1 MKWNDGLKAKF
12 ACGADEKQIQAQL
25 KKRKR
30 LDILEDLNE
39 AGGPFTSS
47 EEVKEFLNGPFE
59 GRPQKEET
67 EKRAAIGKGKF
78 CHSAQKTD
86 QIFKIQVTLPSK
98 KRRDKNARDLSE
110 SMMTYRGNFGKRKT
124 QEFEKFQ
131 TTLVK
136 ILAAQKHS

>member
-1 MKWNDGLKAKF
+1 MDHS
-12 ACGADEKQIQAQL
+12 
-25 KKRKR
+25 
-30 LDILEDLNE
+30 LE
-39 AGGPFTSS
+39 
-47 EEVKEFLNGPFE
+47 EFLNGPFE

-78 CHSAQKTD
+78 CHSTQKTD

-98 KRRDKNARDLSE
+98 KRQDKNARDLSE
-110 SMMTYRGNFGKRKT
+110 SKMTYRGNLGKRKT
-124 QEFEKFQ
+124 KEFEKFQ

>member
-47 EEVKEFLNGPFE
+47 EEVKEFLNGPLRE
-59 GRPQKEET
+59 
-67 EKRAAIGKGKF
+67 
-78 CHSAQKTD
+78 
-86 QIFKIQVTLPSK
+86 
-98 KRRDKNARDLSE
+98 DLCLH
-110 SMMTYRGNFGKRKT
+110 T
-124 QEFEKFQ
+124 
-131 TTLVK
+131 K
-136 ILAAQKHS
+136 ILGLAA